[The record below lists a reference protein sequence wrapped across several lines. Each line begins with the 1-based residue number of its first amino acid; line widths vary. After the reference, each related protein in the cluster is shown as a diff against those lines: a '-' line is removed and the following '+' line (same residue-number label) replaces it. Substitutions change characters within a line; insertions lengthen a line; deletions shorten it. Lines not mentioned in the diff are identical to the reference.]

1 MKRELPLKAV
11 VAVEAAPPQLAKRHA
26 FSATLATPLSDD
38 SGPTGLFPFAKYCT
52 RLQPEPLP
60 VCAGGDSSVSLE
72 EFAEKRDILITD
84 GLTDLLHGAI
94 VALQQAL
101 GGGDS

>member
-1 MKRELPLKAV
+1 MNWELPLKAV
-11 VAVEAAPPQLAKRHA
+11 VAVEAGPPQLAKRQA
-26 FSATLATPLSDD
+26 FSATHLSDD
-38 SGPTGLFPFAKYCT
+38 SGPTGLFPSAKYCA

-60 VCAGGDSSVSLE
+60 VCAGGDPSVSLE
-72 EFAEKRDILITD
+72 EVAEKRDILITD
-84 GLTDLLHGAI
+84 GLTDLLHGAM